1 MKNNQKSKFP
11 YTSFDTYCLRTPILS
26 LECYNNL
33 MLAEEVSDTILKEQ
47 LHMPVVAEAIYLA
60 SPELYAQL
68 IKWSKGEIKDLK
80 KSNRLRSSLL
90 KYVTRMATRCTPFG
104 LFAALGTGTLG
115 KETEIELEAFQKFK
129 KHTQFDMEFLVAF
142 GNSIVNRPHIR
153 SQLLFFPNSSL
164 YSIGNRFRYV
174 EYKFKNKHREY
185 TLESV
190 ARSAYLENL
199 LKTAN
204 DGVTLDVLINKLVSQ
219 DIEKNEA
226 SDFINELIDNQILIS
241 ELEPTITGKDY
252 LFVLEKKLASLN
264 KVDQEL
270 TTIVK
275 LRSFLSKLDRQIGNP
290 IEDYLPLLNYVSKTE
305 VPFEPK
311 YLLQTDTFAKYK
323 KNTLSYS
330 HVKGVKQA
338 IAFFNK
344 LTKQNE
350 MGLLQKFKTEFIKRF
365 EHQKMP
371 LLQVLDVETGIGYG
385 QNPTNLKATPFLD
398 DIAYFGR
405 GTGDMTIEQT
415 PLFNVLQKKL
425 SAALSENENVIEL
438 TEEDFPYAHYNW
450 TNSAD
455 TISAI
460 IEVVSDKGKE
470 KLVVNNYIEHAS
482 RLLGRFGHGDI
493 ALKNLLDDITVKEAA
508 MNPDSILAEIV
519 HLPEARTG
527 NILRRPTLRA
537 YEIPYLGKSNLP
549 LEQQIPL
556 EDILISIEDNL
567 VLLYSKR
574 LNKRVLPR
582 LSNAHNYSNSSLPA
596 YQFLCELQYQEQQ
609 AGGFDWPA
617 AFGVHQYLPRVTYKN
632 CIFTRARWNFIK
644 KDIADLINQVDN
656 KKETMLA
663 IKSWRK
669 KLALPD
675 QVQLVDADNTLVI
688 HLKNYTSVCMFI
700 ETIRNR
706 SSFVLEEFLAPAISQ
721 KSETESHFCK
731 QIILSFYNHTKLN
744 KKSDD

>member
-1 MKNNQKSKFP
+1 MITDEASD
-11 YTSFDTYCLRTPILS
+11 SIL
-26 LECYNNL
+26 
-33 MLAEEVSDTILKEQ
+33 IEQ
-47 LHMPVVAEAIYLA
+47 LHYPVISEAIYLA
-60 SPELYAQL
+60 SPELHTQL

-80 KSNRLRSSLL
+80 KSNRLRSVLL
-90 KYVTRMATRCTPFG
+90 KYITRMATRCTPFG
-104 LFAALGTGTLG
+104 LFAALGTGTLS
-115 KETEIELEAFQKFK
+115 KETDIELESFQKFEK
-129 KHTQFDMEFLVAF
+129 QTQFDMEFLVAF
-142 GNSIVNRPHIR
+142 ANSIVNRPHIR
-153 SQLLFFPNSSL
+153 DQLLFFPNSSL

-190 ARSAYLENL
+190 TRSVYLEDL
-199 LKTAN
+199 LKTAKH
-204 DGVTLDVLINKLVSQ
+204 GVTINSLIKQLESQ

-226 SDFINELIDNQILIS
+226 RDFINELIDNQILIS
-241 ELEPTITGKDY
+241 ELEPTITGKDF
-252 LFVLEKKLASLN
+252 LLVLEKKLTSLS
-264 KVDQEL
+264 KVTQEL

-275 LRSFLSKLDRQIGNP
+275 LRSFLSELDRQIGNP
-290 IEDYLPLLNYVSKTE
+290 IEDYLPLINYVSKIK

-311 YLLQTDTFAKYK
+311 YLLQTDSFAKYK
-323 KNTLSYS
+323 TNTLSYTD
-330 HVKGVKQA
+330 VKRIKQA

-344 LTKQNE
+344 ITKQNE

-398 DIAYFGR
+398 DIAYFGE
-405 GTGDMTIEQT
+405 GTGDATIDQT
-415 PLFNVLQKKL
+415 PLFTVLQKKL
-425 SAALSENENVIEL
+425 SAALTENKEVIEL
-438 TEEDFPYAHYNW
+438 TEEDFLYAHYNW
-450 TNSAD
+450 TNTAD
-455 TISAI
+455 TISAM
-460 IEVVSDKGKE
+460 IEVVSVKGKE

-556 EDILISIEDNL
+556 EDILISIEDN
-567 VLLYSKR
+567 VVFLYSKS

-582 LSNAHNYSNSSLPA
+582 LSNAHNYGNSSIPV

-609 AGGFDWPA
+609 GGGFDWPP
-617 AFGVHQYLPRVTYKN
+617 AFVVHQYLPRVTYKD
-632 CIFTRARWNFIK
+632 CIFTRARWNINK
-644 KDIADLINQVDN
+644 TDIADLLNHVDN

-663 IKSWRK
+663 ITSWRK
-669 KLALPD
+669 KFALPD

-700 ETIRNR
+700 ETIRNK
-706 SSFVLEEFLAPAISQ
+706 SSFVLEEFLAPEISQ
-721 KSETESHFCK
+721 EGKIKNHFCK

-744 KKSDD
+744 KKSND